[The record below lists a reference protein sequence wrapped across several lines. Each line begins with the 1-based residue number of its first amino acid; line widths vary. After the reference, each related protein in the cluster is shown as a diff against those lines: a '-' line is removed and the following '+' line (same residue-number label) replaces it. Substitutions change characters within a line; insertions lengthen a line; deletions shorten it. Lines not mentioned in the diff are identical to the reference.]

1 MAGYT
6 DNERLK
12 LVFKVQAANVID
24 AAPNFNWYEAKF
36 AFNPNISA
44 DRVLTQFNVV
54 KANPVANKSAALA
67 LLTSGQPLENIVA
80 DAYSTGVAVQLSQV
94 ISGNNTTWVT
104 CSTLNDFNTQILDW
118 IQPQK
123 ILQVSGSPSIGWNA
137 EFWNGDPSAGGTQIL
152 TTDDASVNEVSWVFN
167 YDNGIL
173 LLSTSMVAY
182 LTSTYGSVDPYIR
195 GFYYIGTTLGGFAGT
210 SGTSGTSGDGY
221 LYPTDLTVSL
231 TAGKSFGRYLNGDT
245 IPATG
250 LTAAEVI
257 ELAIAEP
264 IPPTVS
270 LTSSSTI
277 AFNDTAISNVL
288 NFDYT
293 INSIGETVT
302 SVSLEWRRGGTG
314 TWTVLSTST
323 TTPDTYTHSL
333 TDTNYNADAFNYQYI
348 VVDSS
353 GATSTATLNITP
365 APYIAPSISLTVAAV
380 SSTSPETSVKRE
392 IGNIDTDLSGT
403 VTLNTP
409 NVAITSYTLQ
419 YSLNNSTWTDIGSA
433 VSIGPGTSSISL
445 TNHNDISLIASTV
458 IYYRVKVVDDY
469 QTSLSSFV
477 TGGNT
482 TVSFL
487 NIIFY
492 GPSSSAPATSSS
504 VRALPNRMF
513 TDGSNPFNLLTGSVE
528 RIFTAAMPA
537 GLSISQVLDIDA
549 LNANITA
556 NYILSTFNV
565 NNGAGIGTSYHVYT
579 MTNAIPYSAGGTP
592 AGNHRH
598 QITR

>member
-1 MAGYT
+1 MAGYS

-12 LVFKVQAANVID
+12 LLFKVQAANVID
-24 AAPNFNWYEAKF
+24 SAPTFNWYESRF
-36 AFNPNISA
+36 AVNPNISA

-54 KANPVANKSAALA
+54 KANPVANKSEALG
-67 LLTSGQPLENIVA
+67 LLAPGQPLETIVS
-80 DAYSTGVAVQLSQV
+80 DAYSTGFSIQLSQV
-94 ISGNNTTWVT
+94 ITGNNTTWVA

-123 ILQVSGSPSIGWNA
+123 ILQASGAPSIGWTI
-137 EFWNGDPSAGGTQIL
+137 EFWNGDPDSGTATEIFA
-152 TTDDASVNEVSWVFN
+152 TEDASSSPAPIGDISWVFN

-182 LTSTYGSVDPYIR
+182 LTSLYGTIDPYIR
-195 GFYYIGTTLGGFAGT
+195 GFYYIGETLAGF
-210 SGTSGTSGDGY
+210 SGNEYT
-221 LYPTDLTVSL
+221 YPGDLTVSL
-231 TAGKSFGRYLNGDT
+231 TDGKSFGRYLNGDI

-257 ELAIAEP
+257 ELSIAEP

-403 VTLNTP
+403 VTRNTP

-419 YSLNNSTWTDIGSA
+419 YSLNNSSWTDIGSA

-477 TGGNT
+477 SGGNT

-492 GPSSSAPATSSS
+492 GSSSSAPATSSA
-504 VRALPNRMF
+504 VRALGTRMF
-513 TDGSNPFNLLTGSVE
+513 TDGSNPFNLLTGSIN

-537 GLSISQVLDIDA
+537 SLSISQVLDLDA

-565 NNGAGIGTSYHVYT
+565 NNGGGTATSYHVYT